1 MHYNGVG
8 GGARKT
14 RECGAKSAIRTVN
27 WEKFVEVSPVKRV
40 IALLASV
47 LMFGWFGV
55 VDGLA
60 AESSRPH
67 RLEIVPF
74 TAVHV
79 EDSFWS
85 PRIRTNRE
93 RSIPHNLKWCEETG
107 RISNFAKAAGLME
120 GKFEGI
126 YFNDSDVYKVLEGAS
141 YALAQQPDPVLE
153 KEIDRIIHLI
163 AAAQRPDGYLNTYY
177 TLTGLDKRW
186 TNLPVMHELYCAGH
200 LFEGAVAHYRATGK
214 REFLDVAIK
223 LADHIDS
230 LFGPNKRYGVP
241 GHEEIELALVK
252 LYEVTGEK
260 RYFELAKFFID
271 ERGNTAH
278 RTSYGPYC
286 QDHLP
291 VRQQSEIVGHA
302 VRAMYLYSGVADVAA
317 YTGDSELMAA
327 MDRIWKDV
335 TLRKMYITGGIGA
348 RHEGEAFGE
357 PYELPNE
364 SAYCETCAA
373 IGLVFWA
380 YRLGLMHG
388 DAQYADVLERALY
401 NGVLSGVALDGEH
414 FFYVNPL
421 ASSGNHHRQP
431 FFACACCPTNVVRL
445 IPSVP
450 GYVYAVRAGNGALPP
465 ELFVN
470 LYIGGLATITLGG
483 DQKVVIRQETR
494 YPWEGRIRLVLSP
507 ERETEW
513 VLRLRIPGWCRKATL
528 AVNDG
533 AASEV
538 DRGQLDRG
546 YYVLRRTWKKGDSVT
561 VELAMPVERIEA
573 HPKVV
578 ANRGRIA
585 IQRGPLVYCLEA
597 VDNGFDVRTAVLAK
611 DPQFETEFR
620 PDLLGGVVVIKAT
633 AADGRRLTAI
643 PYHLWDHREPGPM
656 VVWIR
661 QAGKPR
667 HVDPEDPSWEGK
679 LYRPLDPASLTGDET
694 LTVLE
699 AARPTASHCW
709 TNDSVEALNDGIE
722 PKNSNDHSIPR
733 FTWWDHRG
741 TKEWVQYEWDKPV
754 MLKGVRV
761 YWFDD
766 EPRGGHCRLPASW
779 RIVYRKGNE
788 WIPVGA
794 PEPLPIVKDGW
805 SEVSFDPIQTQGL
818 RLEVQLRPNWS
829 GGILEWQVTEAP

>member
-1 MHYNGVG
+1 MKKRYVFLVSVG
-8 GGARKT
+8 YLMVLAAICGGAV
-14 RECGAKSAIRTVN
+14 G
-27 WEKFVEVSPVKRV
+27 
-40 IALLASV
+40 
-47 LMFGWFGV
+47 
-55 VDGLA
+55 
-60 AESSRPH
+60 AESAQPR
-67 RLEIVPF
+67 RLTIVPF
-74 TAVHV
+74 TQVHAEDTFWAV
-79 EDSFWS
+79 
-85 PRIRTNRE
+85 RIKTNRE
-93 RSIPHNLKWCEETG
+93 RSIPHNLKWCEDTG

-141 YALAQQPDPVLE
+141 YALAQQFDADLASQV
-153 KEIDRIIHLI
+153 DRIIGLI

-177 TLTGLDKRW
+177 TLTNLNDRW
-186 TNLPVMHELYCAGH
+186 TDLPVKHELYCAGH
-200 LFEGAVAHYRATGK
+200 LFEAAVAHYRATGK
-214 REFLDVAIK
+214 RTFLDVAIK

-230 LFGPNKRYGVP
+230 IFGEGKRYGVP

-260 RYFELAKFFID
+260 RYFDLAKFFID
-271 ERGNTAH
+271 ERGNTTH
-278 RTSYGPYC
+278 RPSYGPYC

-317 YTGDSELMAA
+317 YTGDPELIAA

-421 ASSGNHHRQP
+421 ASGGNHHRQP
-431 FFACACCPTNVVRL
+431 FFGCACCPTNVVRL

-450 GYVYAVRAGNGALPP
+450 GYVYAVRPP
-465 ELFVN
+465 TGEKPAELFVN
-470 LYIGGLATITLGG
+470 LYLGSTAEVELEE
-483 DQKVVIRQETR
+483 DNVVKVTQETR
-494 YPWEGRIRLVLSP
+494 YPWEGRIVLTVTP
-507 ERETEW
+507 ELEREW
-513 VLRLRIPGWCRKATL
+513 SLRLRVPGWCREARL
-528 AVNDG
+528 AVN
-533 AASEV
+533 SEGPTPV
-538 DRGQLDRG
+538 DLTKLDRG
-546 YYVLRRTWKKGDSVT
+546 YHLIRRVWKKGDKVT
-561 VELAMPVERIEA
+561 LDLAMPVERIEA

-578 ANRGRIA
+578 ADRGRVA
-585 IQRGPLVYCLEA
+585 IQRGPLVYCLET
-597 VDNGFDVRTAVLAK
+597 VDNGFDVRTAILAK

-620 PDLLGGVVVIKAT
+620 PDLLGGIVVIRAT
-633 AADGRRLTAI
+633 AADGRRLTAV
-643 PYHLWDHREPGPM
+643 PYHLWDHRDPGPM

-661 QAGKPR
+661 QAGKSRYP
-667 HVDPEDPSWEGK
+667 DPEDPAWEGR
-679 LYRPLDPASLTGDET
+679 LYRPVDPTSLTAEDSP
-694 LTVLE
+694 TVME
-699 AARPTASHCW
+699 AARPSASHCW
-709 TNDSVEALNDGIE
+709 SYDSVEALNDGIE
-722 PKNSNDHSIPR
+722 PRNSNDHSIPR

-741 TKEWVQYEWDKPV
+741 TQEWVEYEWDKPV
-754 MLKGVRV
+754 ALQGVRV

-779 RIVYRKGNE
+779 RILYRKGDA
-788 WIPVGA
+788 WVPVTSQS
-794 PEPLPIVKDGW
+794 ELPIVKDGW
-805 SEVSFDPIQTQGL
+805 SEASFGPVQTQGL

-829 GGILEWQVTEAP
+829 GGILEWQVIEAK